1 MHVIESLRSSCHS
14 MRVAFNPMA
23 RTKSSLFHKLVPSRL
38 LGNKKQRKAKQT
50 KLQARYDAAVAR
62 WEADN
67 K

>member
-1 MHVIESLRSSCHS
+1 MLRIRSFSSHCRS
-14 MRVAFNPMA
+14 QRVALNTMA

-38 LGNKKQRKAKQT
+38 LGDKKQRKAKQT